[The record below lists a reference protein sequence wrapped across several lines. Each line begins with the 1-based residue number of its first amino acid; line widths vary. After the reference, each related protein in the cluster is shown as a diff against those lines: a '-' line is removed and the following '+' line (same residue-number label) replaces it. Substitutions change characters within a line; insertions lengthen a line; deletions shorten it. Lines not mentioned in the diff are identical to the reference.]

1 MSKSKKGEFAV
12 SILQKKIEG
21 SFVST
26 VNGSYSQRL
35 QLEYL
40 KEIEKVAKTLSSE

>member
-1 MSKSKKGEFAV
+1 MLEDKEREFAV

-21 SFVST
+21 AFVST

-40 KEIEKVAKTLSSE
+40 KEIEKVAKTLSSQ